1 MKKMFLLSITLFL
14 LSCNSIRP
22 VVCKNKKE
30 VTLTWNRSES
40 KSIDIYVEDSLSIPN
55 IPCVGTNRL
64 TMHDVNPGDYTFV
77 FKSDGRVIEKKR
89 IIVVDK

>member
-1 MKKMFLLSITLFL
+1 MFLLSTSLIL

-22 VVCKNKKE
+22 TVCKDKKE

-40 KSIDIYVEDSLSIPN
+40 KSIDIYIEDSLTIPN

-64 TMHDVNPGDYTFV
+64 TMHDVSPGDYTFV
-77 FKSDGRVIEKKR
+77 FKSEDRIIEKKR

>member
-1 MKKMFLLSITLFL
+1 MNKIFILILIPILF
-14 LSCNSIRP
+14 SCNLTRP